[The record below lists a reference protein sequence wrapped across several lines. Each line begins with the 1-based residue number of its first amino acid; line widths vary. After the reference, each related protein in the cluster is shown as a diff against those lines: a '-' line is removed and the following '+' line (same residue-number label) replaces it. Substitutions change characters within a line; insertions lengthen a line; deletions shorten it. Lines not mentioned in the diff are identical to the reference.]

1 MRVILFLSVTLLILS
16 IYVIFCPDD
25 KEDDK

>member
-1 MRVILFLSVTLLILS
+1 MRVILLLSVTLLILS

-25 KEDDK
+25 KENDK